1 MWDGRRISGKRGQG
15 AAGISKGH
23 LIGARDRAVHAEARK
38 TWNRAFAGAAVKRYE
53 PIVIRRVGEL
63 VEVLKARCSIQE
75 ENAAKG
81 RAMTEREDMSNW
93 VDRYS

>member
-1 MWDGRRISGKRGQG
+1 MWDGRRISEKRGRG
-15 AAGISKGH
+15 AAGIAKGH

-38 TWNRAFAGAAVKRYE
+38 TWNRAFAGSAVKRYE

-63 VEVLKARCSIQE
+63 IEALKARCVMDLG
-75 ENAAKG
+75 KG
-81 RAMTEREDMSNW
+81 RAMAKSEDMSNW

>member
-63 VEVLKARCSIQE
+63 VEALKASCVVKE
-75 ENAAKG
+75 EDRLKG
-81 RAMTEREDMSNW
+81 IATAEHEDMSNW